1 MDQEWEAKAL
11 LSDAQEATRAHEEAE
26 AQKAASAA
34 EKRDPPLPPAP
45 VQQALPGPLAP
56 PMESPPVE
64 PAAAAGSMCGGLVV
78 TSTTHRKE
86 WALLNRVATGP
97 RAAEFPN
104 VARLFQ
110 GTKQQKL
117 QVLKDFVNNGTNLEA
132 LAAHVTATRSQSQT
146 IRRTRRLMTID
157 QMWEIENTLLNSD
170 ESEVH
175 CCLQKGRSEDKRQ
188 GRWNKHPC
196 PFPSGMYAS
205 NLDTQGS
212 GTSSRARLWQVLP
225 TIYQCVA
232 IDATSHLPT
241 NPSWGPSGPL

>member
-45 VQQALPGPLAP
+45 VQQALPGSVAP

-157 QMWEIENTLLNSD
+157 QMVAAGFTE
-170 ESEVH
+170 
-175 CCLQKGRSEDKRQ
+175 
-188 GRWNKHPC
+188 
-196 PFPSGMYAS
+196 PFVSNWLFPHAS
-205 NLDTQGS
+205 FF
-212 GTSSRARLWQVLP
+212 
-225 TIYQCVA
+225 
-232 IDATSHLPT
+232 
-241 NPSWGPSGPL
+241 